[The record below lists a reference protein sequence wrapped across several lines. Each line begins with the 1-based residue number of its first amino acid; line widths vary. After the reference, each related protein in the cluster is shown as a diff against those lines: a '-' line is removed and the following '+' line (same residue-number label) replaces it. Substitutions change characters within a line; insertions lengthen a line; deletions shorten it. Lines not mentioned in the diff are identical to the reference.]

1 MKKAKGFGE
10 VNRYVAGIDLAGAAD
25 HYVCGPRKDDG
36 THDIEHFGT
45 TTSELNRMLAWLLDR
60 GVTSA
65 AMESTSVFWIP
76 VYDMLE
82 CGGVKPVLVDT
93 RQVHMIPGKK
103 SDVQD
108 CQWLQRLHSCG
119 LLRGAFRPPEKFNAI
134 RSIIREKANVSA
146 MRTQAIQAV
155 QKAMDQMNI
164 RLHHAVSDITGV
176 TGMRILGAIVDGERD
191 PRVLAKMRDR
201 RCKKTEEEIAEELTG
216 NWRDEHLFTLEQA
229 YKTLVFLEER
239 IAAFDQKIR
248 AMYAKLAAESGNP
261 DPPDPEDRGKHK
273 DRVDVAAKRDLTKLL
288 GGFDPT
294 TIDGIDYGL
303 AAAIVSETGTDLSMF
318 ENEAHFV
325 SYIGL
330 KPSQGKSAGKNVR
343 TGKKAKNTNRI
354 GQYFRQAAYTLSR
367 SDCEMGARYR
377 CVKSRTSPATANK
390 DVARELAKRFYRGV
404 RYGQKY
410 VDIGEE
416 AYERRRREQMVRN
429 MIRKISKLGIKAE
442 ELGFLKQVG

>member
-45 TTSELNRMLAWLLDR
+45 TTSELNRMLAWLLER

-82 CGGVKPVLVDT
+82 CGGIKPVLVDT

-201 RCKKTEEEIAEELTG
+201 RCKKTEEEIGEDLTG
-216 NWRDEHLFTLEQA
+216 NWRYDLLFTLEQA
-229 YKTLVFLEER
+229 YKTLIFLE
-239 IAAFDQKIR
+239 
-248 AMYAKLAAESGNP
+248 
-261 DPPDPEDRGKHK
+261 
-273 DRVDVAAKRDLTKLL
+273 
-288 GGFDPT
+288 
-294 TIDGIDYGL
+294 
-303 AAAIVSETGTDLSMF
+303 
-318 ENEAHFV
+318 
-325 SYIGL
+325 
-330 KPSQGKSAGKNVR
+330 
-343 TGKKAKNTNRI
+343 
-354 GQYFRQAAYTLSR
+354 
-367 SDCEMGARYR
+367 
-377 CVKSRTSPATANK
+377 
-390 DVARELAKRFYRGV
+390 
-404 RYGQKY
+404 
-410 VDIGEE
+410 
-416 AYERRRREQMVRN
+416 
-429 MIRKISKLGIKAE
+429 
-442 ELGFLKQVG
+442 